1 MIPYT
6 RIKYKHTMIKNAYK
20 VYYNNDLIGDIE
32 YTPAAPG
39 VWTFNNTAR
48 NAITYGSTR
57 NRAVM
62 NYIALS
68 VGYINK

>member
-39 VWTFNNTAR
+39 VS
-48 NAITYGSTR
+48 ISH
-57 NRAVM
+57 AV
-62 NYIALS
+62 S
-68 VGYINK
+68 VL